1 MNKNNCPQCNTEMIQ
16 KTQEENCI
24 QEYKCPVC
32 GFSDL
37 YDSLPSKEWEEGMD
51 KFLETNKDILKT
63 I

>member
-37 YDSLPSKEWEEGMD
+37 
-51 KFLETNKDILKT
+51 
-63 I
+63 